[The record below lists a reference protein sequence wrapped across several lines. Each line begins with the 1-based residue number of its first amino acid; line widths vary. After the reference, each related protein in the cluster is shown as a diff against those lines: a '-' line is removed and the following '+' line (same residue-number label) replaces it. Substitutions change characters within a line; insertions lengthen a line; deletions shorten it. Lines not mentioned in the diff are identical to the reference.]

1 MKKAFEKILERLEEE
16 REYSYADFAEYVK
29 EYTPCLD
36 SEYSDFFDRGLERA
50 IKVIKEVA
58 EEYNNGWIPCSER
71 FPDTDKYILLSF
83 SNFSI
88 PLVGRYEEDEDG
100 SGSFYIGDEM
110 ETCLSQ
116 DLFVNAWQPLPEPYK
131 ESEKE

>member
-1 MKKAFEKILERLEEE
+1 MTEQEAIGYLKTLPNRIPLKFFTDDGAKVYDEFSQVVTSALEKQK
-16 REYSYADFAEYVK
+16 D
-29 EYTPCLD
+29 
-36 SEYSDFFDRGLERA
+36 
-50 IKVIKEVA
+50 
-58 EEYNNGWIPCSER
+58 NGWIPCSER

-88 PLVGRYEEDEDG
+88 PLAGRYKEDEDG
-100 SGSFYIGDEM
+100 SGTFYIGDEM

-116 DLFVNAWQPLPEPYK
+116 DLFVNAWMYLPEPYK

>member
-1 MKKAFEKILERLEEE
+1 MNIFEKIMKRLEEE
-16 REYSYADFAEYVK
+16 SDYEPIEYDCDDTGCVDEQKFIATDEAKKIVQ
-29 EYTPCLD
+29 
-36 SEYSDFFDRGLERA
+36 
-50 IKVIKEVA
+50 EVA

-116 DLFVNAWQPLPEPYK
+116 DLFVNAWMYLPEPYK
-131 ESEKE
+131 ESENE

>member
-1 MKKAFEKILERLEEE
+1 MNKAFEKILERLEKLRNNICGDIKCCECKYE
-16 REYSYADFAEYVK
+16 RRCNPIDEHYEKIFVDNAVKIVK
-29 EYTPCLD
+29 E
-36 SEYSDFFDRGLERA
+36 A
-50 IKVIKEVA
+50 A
-58 EEYNNGWIPCSER
+58 EEYNNGWILTDER

-116 DLFVNAWQPLPEPYK
+116 DLFVNAWMYLPEPPK
-131 ESEKE
+131 ENE

>member
-1 MKKAFEKILERLEEE
+1 MNVFEKIKEKIIMKLN
-16 REYSYADFAEYVK
+16 YSSGY
-29 EYTPCLD
+29 PNC
-36 SEYSDFFDRGLERA
+36 SEYDYAYECAMSDAR
-50 IKVIKEVA
+50 KQVIEIVEQVEKQC
-58 EEYNNGWIPCSER
+58 NNCWIPCSER

>member
-1 MKKAFEKILERLEEE
+1 MSVFEKIMKRLEEE
-16 REYSYADFAEYVK
+16 SDYEPIEYDCDDTGCVDEQKFIATDEAKKIVQ
-29 EYTPCLD
+29 
-36 SEYSDFFDRGLERA
+36 
-50 IKVIKEVA
+50 EVA

-131 ESEKE
+131 ESEEK